1 MSKHLVSNME
11 NIGEYIRRLR
21 ENKGEPL
28 RKVAAYLD
36 VDQAILSKIERGKRK
51 ATKQQIVKLAKYFG
65 EDLKKML
72 IVYLSDRIL
81 YEVQEEDYAKE
92 AIKVAE
98 ERIEY
103 MTFKILDRDKIIK
116 QIKNRLKQFSKV
128 SSAWIYGSFSRE
140 EDGPGSDIDIAVKT
154 DEGFSYFDLAEIQ
167 YQLENEVNR
176 KIDVGFIDS
185 FKPHIFR
192 NVEPDL
198 RLIYE
203 R

>member
-1 MSKHLVSNME
+1 ME
-11 NIGEYIRRLR
+11 SIGEYIRRLR
-21 ENKGEPL
+21 KNKGEPL

-51 ATKQQIVKLAKYFG
+51 ATKQQVVKLANYFG
-65 EDLKKML
+65 EDQKKML

-92 AIKVAE
+92 ALKVAE
-98 ERIEY
+98 EMIEY
-103 MTFKILDRDKIIK
+103 KAFKALDRNKIIK
-116 QIKNRLKQFSKV
+116 QINNKLKQFSKV

-140 EDGPGSDIDIAVKT
+140 DDRPGSDIDIAVKT

-185 FKPHIFR
+185 FKPHIFK
-192 NVEPDL
+192 NVEQDL
-198 RLIYE
+198 RLVYE

>member
-1 MSKHLVSNME
+1 ME
-11 NIGEYIRRLR
+11 SIGELIRRLR

-36 VDQAILSKIERGKRK
+36 IDQAVLSKIERGKRK
-51 ATKQQIVKLAKYFG
+51 TNKEQVVKLAKYFG
-65 EDLKKML
+65 EDEKKML
-72 IVYLSDRIL
+72 IIYLSDLIL

-92 AIKVAE
+92 ALKVAE
-98 ERIEY
+98 EKIEY
-103 MTFKILDRDKIIK
+103 KAFKKLDRNKIIK
-116 QIKNRLKQFSKV
+116 QIKNKLMQFSKV

-140 EDGPGSDIDIAVKT
+140 DDRPGSDIDIAVKT

-185 FKPHIFR
+185 FKPHILR

>member
-1 MSKHLVSNME
+1 ME
-11 NIGEYIRRLR
+11 SIGEYIRRLR

-72 IVYLSDRIL
+72 IVYLSDRVL
-81 YEVQEEDYAKE
+81 SEVQEEDYAKE
-92 AIKVAE
+92 ALKVAE

-103 MTFKILDRDKIIK
+103 MAFKALDRDKIIK

-192 NVEPDL
+192 NVETDL

>member
-1 MSKHLVSNME
+1 ME
-11 NIGEYIRRLR
+11 SIGEYIRRLR

-51 ATKQQIVKLAKYFG
+51 ATKQQVVKLANYFG
-65 EDLKKML
+65 EDQKKML

-92 AIKVAE
+92 ALKVAE
-98 ERIEY
+98 EMIEY
-103 MTFKILDRDKIIK
+103 KAFKALDRNKIIK
-116 QIKNRLKQFSKV
+116 QINNKLKQFSKV

-140 EDGPGSDIDIAVKT
+140 DDRPGSDIDIAVKT

-185 FKPHIFR
+185 FKPHIFK
-192 NVEPDL
+192 NVEQDL
-198 RLIYE
+198 RLVYE

>member
-1 MSKHLVSNME
+1 ME
-11 NIGEYIRRLR
+11 SIGELIRRLR
-21 ENKGEPL
+21 ENKGKPL

-36 VDQAILSKIERGKRK
+36 VDQAVLSKIERGKRK
-51 ATKQQIVKLAKYFG
+51 ATKEQVVKLAKYFG
-65 EDLKKML
+65 EDEKKML

-81 YEVQEEDYAKE
+81 YEMQDENYAKE
-92 AIKVAE
+92 ALKVAE

-103 MTFKILDRDKIIK
+103 KAFKKLDRDKIIK
-116 QIKNRLKQFSKV
+116 QIKNKLKQFSKV

-140 EDGPGSDIDIAVKT
+140 DDRPGSDIDIAVKT

-185 FKPHIFR
+185 FKPHILR

>member
-1 MSKHLVSNME
+1 ME
-11 NIGEYIRRLR
+11 SIGELIRRLR

-36 VDQAILSKIERGKRK
+36 VDQAVLSKIERGKRK
-51 ATKQQIVKLAKYFG
+51 ANKEQVVKLAKYFG
-65 EDLKKML
+65 EDEKKML

-81 YEVQEEDYAKE
+81 YEVQDGNYAKE
-92 AIKVAE
+92 ALKVAE

-103 MTFKILDRDKIIK
+103 KAFKTLDRDKIIK
-116 QIKNRLKQFSKV
+116 KIKNKLMQFSKV

-140 EDGPGSDIDIAVKT
+140 DDRPGSDIDIAVKT

>member
-1 MSKHLVSNME
+1 ME
-11 NIGEYIRRLR
+11 SIGEYIRRLR

-36 VDQAILSKIERGKRK
+36 VDQAVLSKIERGKRK
-51 ATKQQIVKLAKYFG
+51 ATKEHIVKLAKYFG
-65 EDLKKML
+65 EDEKKML

-81 YEVQEEDYAKE
+81 YEVQAEDYAKE
-92 AIKVAE
+92 ALKIAE

-103 MTFKILDRDKIIK
+103 MAFKTLDRDKVIK
-116 QIKNRLKQFSKV
+116 QIINKLKQFSKV

-140 EDGPGSDIDIAVKT
+140 DNRPGSDIDIAVKT

-176 KIDVGFIDS
+176 KIDIGFIDS

-203 R
+203 K

>member
-1 MSKHLVSNME
+1 ME
-11 NIGEYIRRLR
+11 SIGELIRRLR

-36 VDQAILSKIERGKRK
+36 IDQAVLSKIERGKRK
-51 ATKQQIVKLAKYFG
+51 ANKKLVVKLAKYFE
-65 EDLKKML
+65 EDEKKML
-72 IVYLSDRIL
+72 IIYLSDRIL

-92 AIKVAE
+92 ALKIAE
-98 ERIEY
+98 KRIEY
-103 MTFKILDRDKIIK
+103 KAFKTLDRNKIIK
-116 QIKNRLKQFSKV
+116 QIKNKLMQFSKV

-140 EDGPGSDIDIAVKT
+140 DDRPGSDIDIAVKT
-154 DEGFSYFDLAEIQ
+154 DEGFSYFDLADIQ

-185 FKPHIFR
+185 FKPHIFK

>member
-1 MSKHLVSNME
+1 ME
-11 NIGEYIRRLR
+11 SIGEYIRRLR

-36 VDQAILSKIERGKRK
+36 VDQAVLSKIERGKRK
-51 ATKQQIVKLAKYFG
+51 ATKKHIIKLAKYFG
-65 EDLKKML
+65 EDEKKML

-92 AIKVAE
+92 ALKVAK

-103 MTFKILDRDKIIK
+103 KTFKALDRNIIIK
-116 QIKNRLKQFSKV
+116 KIKNKLKQFSKV

-140 EDGPGSDIDIAVKT
+140 DDKPGSDIDIAVKT

-176 KIDVGFIDS
+176 KIDIGFIDS

-203 R
+203 K

>member
-1 MSKHLVSNME
+1 M
-11 NIGEYIRRLR
+11 
-21 ENKGEPL
+21 

-36 VDQAILSKIERGKRK
+36 IDQAVLSKIERGKRK
-51 ATKQQIVKLAKYFG
+51 ANKKLVVKLAKYFG
-65 EDLKKML
+65 EDEKKML

-92 AIKVAE
+92 ALKIAE
-98 ERIEY
+98 KRIEY
-103 MTFKILDRDKIIK
+103 KAFKTLDRNKIIK
-116 QIKNRLKQFSKV
+116 QIKNKLMQFSKV

-140 EDGPGSDIDIAVKT
+140 DDRPGSDIDIAVKT
-154 DEGFSYFDLAEIQ
+154 DEGFSYFDLADIQ

-185 FKPHIFR
+185 FKPYIFK